1 MGPGF
6 ESLTAYVEQ
15 YSDKKVNFV
24 AIFVF
29 YATYIG
35 TGRQITLFAVKIAIL
50 QGKNFYVAF
59 LKYCS
64 HSAVTNKM
72 LRYYNQPFCHNALF
86 LKLVTT
92 KFA

>member
-29 YATYIG
+29 YATLHW
-35 TGRQITLFAVKIAIL
+35 GRAEITLFAVKIAIL
-50 QGKNFYVAF
+50 QGKEVS
-59 LKYCS
+59 CS
-64 HSAVTNKM
+64 FFFNIALTLLLQTKCLDITINLFALM
-72 LRYYNQPFCHNALF
+72 LFS
-86 LKLVTT
+86 
-92 KFA
+92 

>member
-35 TGRQITLFAVKIAIL
+35 AGRQITLFAVKIAIL
-50 QGKNFYVAF
+50 QGKEVSCSFF
-59 LKYCS
+59 KILQSLYCY
-64 HSAVTNKM
+64 K
-72 LRYYNQPFCHNALF
+72 QNA
-86 LKLVTT
+86 
-92 KFA
+92 